1 VGSISKQ
8 GTQAFQYSVQSVKD
22 LARIID
28 HFEKYP
34 LITQKRA
41 DYEIF
46 KQVFYLIS
54 RKEHLTLPGLQEIV
68 AIKASMN

>member
-1 VGSISKQ
+1 
-8 GTQAFQYSVQSVKD
+8 VKD

-46 KQVFYLIS
+46 KQVFYLIY

>member
-8 GTQAFQYSVQSVKD
+8 GKKIFQYSVQSVKD

-34 LITQKRA
+34 LITQKQA

-54 RKEHLTLPGLQEIV
+54 RKEHLTLPGLQKIV
-68 AIKASMN
+68 AIKTSMN